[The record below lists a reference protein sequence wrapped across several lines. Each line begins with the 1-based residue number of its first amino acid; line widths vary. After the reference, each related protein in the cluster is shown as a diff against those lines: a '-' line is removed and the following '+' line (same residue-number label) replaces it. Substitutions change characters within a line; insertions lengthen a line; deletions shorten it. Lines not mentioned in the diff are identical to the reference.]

1 VLGREPSFNHEQ
13 GFDIA
18 GSLMATGT
26 DSSSTPAEISLV
38 RGGPFYRAQQAVGL
52 IRPNQWNLGR
62 RIALLIAVGWLPLF
76 LITALFNFGGLDSLI
91 REYRIHSRM
100 LIAVPVL
107 LVGELLME
115 SRFRAIM
122 GHMRQAG
129 LLDASDLVHIDDL
142 IATLVRVRDSYLPE
156 FAILLLLIV
165 HTVTSYRSIVDGA
178 AWLAR
183 GSGAEFHLTA
193 AGWYAV
199 VVSASI
205 FQFLLGLGLWRWLLW
220 TFVAFKLSRCNLKL
234 VPTHPDEHGGLGF
247 LGLTSSAFAPVA
259 FGATAVIAATWR
271 DDILHHG
278 ARLMD
283 FKLPAIVLLALTA
296 LVALGPLVFFVPRLA
311 ALRRKGILE
320 YGILGQ
326 LHSTDFHEKWILHR
340 VGHETEFLVATEIST
355 LANFGRA
362 YETIERMSPFLADKV
377 ALYTLA
383 AAVLIPALPV
393 ILAQIPFAVVLSD
406 VLKALR

>member
-1 VLGREPSFNHEQ
+1 MDANA
-13 GFDIA
+13 D
-18 GSLMATGT
+18 
-26 DSSSTPAEISLV
+26 PAVHSAPTEVSLV
-38 RGGPFYRAQQAVGL
+38 RGGPFYRAQRALGL
-52 IRPNQWNLGR
+52 IRPDQWNLDR
-62 RIALLIAVGWLPLF
+62 RIAVVIAVGWLPVF
-76 LITALFNFGGLDSLI
+76 LITALFNFEGLDSLV
-91 REYRIHSRM
+91 REYRLHSRM

-115 SRFRAIM
+115 SRFRTIM
-122 GHMRQAG
+122 GHIRKAG
-129 LLDASDLVHIDDL
+129 LLDASELAHIDDL
-142 IATLVRVRDSYLPE
+142 IATLIRVRDSYLPE

-165 HTVTSYRSIVDGA
+165 HTVTSYKGLVDA
-178 AWLAR
+178 APWLAR
-183 GSGAEFHLTA
+183 GAGADLHLTA

-199 VVSASI
+199 VVSTSI

-220 TFVAFKLSRCNLKL
+220 TFVAFKLSRRNLKL
-234 VPTHPDEHGGLGF
+234 VATHPDEHGGLGF
-247 LGLTSSAFAPVA
+247 LGLTSAAFAPVA
-259 FGATAVIAATWR
+259 FSATAVIAATWR

-311 ALRRKGILE
+311 TLRRKGILE

-340 VGHETEFLVATEIST
+340 VGRETEFLVATEIST
-355 LANFGRA
+355 LANYGRA

-383 AAVLIPALPV
+383 AAVLIPALPA
-393 ILAQIPFAVVLSD
+393 ILAQIPIAVVLSD

>member
-1 VLGREPSFNHEQ
+1 
-13 GFDIA
+13 
-18 GSLMATGT
+18 MATGT
-26 DSSSTPAEISLV
+26 DSSSASAEISLV
-38 RGGPFYRAQQAVGL
+38 RGGPFYRAQQALGL

-62 RIALLIAVGWLPLF
+62 RIAVVIAVGWLPLF
-76 LITALFNFGGLDSLI
+76 LITALFNFEGLDSLM
-91 REYRIHSRM
+91 REYRLHSRM

-122 GHMRQAG
+122 GHIRQAG
-129 LLDASDLVHIDDL
+129 LLDASDLAHFDDL

-165 HTVTSYRSIVDGA
+165 HTGTSYKGLVDA
-178 AWLAR
+178 APWLAR
-183 GSGAEFHLTA
+183 GSSADLQLTA

-199 VVSASI
+199 VVSTSI
-205 FQFLLGLGLWRWLLW
+205 FQFLLGLALWRWLLW
-220 TFVAFKLSRCNLKL
+220 TFVAFRLSRRNLKL

-247 LGLTSSAFAPVA
+247 LGLTSAAFAPVA
-259 FGATAVIAATWR
+259 FSATAVIAATWR
-271 DDILHHG
+271 DDVLHHG

-326 LHSTDFHEKWILHR
+326 LHSTHFHEKWILHR
-340 VGHETEFLVATEIST
+340 VGHETEFLVATEITT
-355 LANFGRA
+355 LANYGRA
-362 YETIERMSPFLADKV
+362 YETVERMSPFLADKV

-383 AAVLIPALPV
+383 AAVLIPALPM
-393 ILAQIPFAVVLSD
+393 ILAQIPIAVVLSD